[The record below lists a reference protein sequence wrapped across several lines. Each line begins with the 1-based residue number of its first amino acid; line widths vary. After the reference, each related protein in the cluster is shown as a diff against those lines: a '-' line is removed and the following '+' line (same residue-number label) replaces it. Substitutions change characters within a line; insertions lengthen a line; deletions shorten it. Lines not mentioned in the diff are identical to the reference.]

1 MFKASANDYCEI
13 ETVDGRFNLVMQDG
27 TMVTILKYE
36 GIRSTIDYHQTFMGE
51 IHRLNNYLKN
61 NLNAVNSHKIMVL
74 FRRDD
79 AVNSELN
86 RIVDIQKNTARKVN
100 IRLDSFIDEMRDV
113 YAP

>member
-1 MFKASANDYCEI
+1 
-13 ETVDGRFNLVMQDG
+13 
-27 TMVTILKYE
+27 
-36 GIRSTIDYHQTFMGE
+36 
-51 IHRLNNYLKN
+51 
-61 NLNAVNSHKIMVL
+61 MVL

-113 YAP
+113 VCTVYLR